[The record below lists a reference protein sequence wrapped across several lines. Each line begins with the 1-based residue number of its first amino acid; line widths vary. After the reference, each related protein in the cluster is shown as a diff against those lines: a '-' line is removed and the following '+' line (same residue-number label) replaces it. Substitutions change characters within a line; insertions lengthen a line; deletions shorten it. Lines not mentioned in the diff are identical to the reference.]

1 MLLLLQ
7 SKFKEEMALEE
18 KDKHHISIDKEEI
31 INQEDEIFNPIKS
44 DNEAMGFHSN
54 NKKWE
59 LNNKPNGIKYIGYG
73 IAIFFFIVFVC
84 VIIFQFM

>member
-1 MLLLLQ
+1 MQ
-7 SKFKEEMALEE
+7 IVNKFKEEITLEE
-18 KDKHHISIDKEEI
+18 KDKYHISIDTGEI
-31 INQEDEIFNPIKS
+31 SNQEDEIFNPIKS

-73 IAIFFFIVFVC
+73 IVIFFIIVFVC
-84 VIIFQFM
+84 TIVFQFV